1 MQEHH
6 CSRGNGVRTSISG
19 SGSDG
24 LTWYV
29 LYTTAPLPL
38 MFCPARRVSR
48 SARRRQ
54 SLRASKSLARD
65 LMLNTLAAGSKDKQ
79 TGHSL

>member
-1 MQEHH
+1 M
-6 CSRGNGVRTSISG
+6 RTSISG

-48 SARRRQ
+48 SARRRH
-54 SLRASKSLARD
+54 SLPASPPRSLAG
-65 LMLNTLAAGSKDKQ
+65 LNLVPNTLAADSKDIQ
-79 TGHSL
+79 TVTACDLVT